1 MYLSLFSLGTILHH
15 CSIKQNQEMTL
26 MAIHRVYSYMQILI
40 IFQSI
45 TCLFILFKGSFIEQ
59 TFLILV
65 MFNLSVF
72 PFYNIG
78 SSFSKGGLHITCFG
92 II

>member
-1 MYLSLFSLGTILHH
+1 
-15 CSIKQNQEMTL
+15 MTL

-40 IFQSI
+40 TFQSI

-59 TFLILV
+59 TFFILV

-78 SSFSKGGLHITCFG
+78 SGFSKGDLHITCLG